1 MIGFTCDGISLI
13 CMVAFEMCSEVLLRV
28 PIHLDRSP
36 RPLNSTSIH
45 LMNQSINTSLKSCA
59 SEC

>member
-1 MIGFTCDGISLI
+1 MIGFTCDGICLI
-13 CMVAFEMCSEVLLRV
+13 CMVAFEMRSEVVLRV
-28 PIHLDRSP
+28 PIHLHRSP
-36 RPLNSTSIH
+36 CPLNSTSTH